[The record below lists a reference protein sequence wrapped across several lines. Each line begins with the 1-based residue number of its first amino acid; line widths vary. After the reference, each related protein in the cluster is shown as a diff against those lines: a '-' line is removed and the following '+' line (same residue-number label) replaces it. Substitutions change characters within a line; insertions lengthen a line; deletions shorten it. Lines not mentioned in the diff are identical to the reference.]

1 MTEKLADVI
10 CGDEDNLFLLRGEDG
25 HSHTEAGLF
34 NADKAVTLS
43 PDATKADFKEAIA
56 EVLSPHGY
64 LGFLIGLSPVNMIRG
79 QRLEDGSWRFMPA
92 LTRQEAEDRQLGD
105 PGVEWVCTIPTNG
118 MEEVQEYKGM
128 AAGQVIDLKEGK
140 LLPEGSGCP
149 GQVLYYGDLTVEESF
164 RASVWATLRGL
175 QYLAYR
181 GGAFY
186 ASAEL

>member
-1 MTEKLADVI
+1 MAEKLAGVI
-10 CGDEDNLFLLRGEDG
+10 CGDEDNLFLLRGESG

-56 EVLSPHGY
+56 QMLSPHGY
-64 LGFLIGLSPVNMIRG
+64 LGFLIGLSPVGMIRG

-92 LTRQEAEDRQLGD
+92 LTSEEAKDRQPGD
-105 PGVEWVCTIPTNG
+105 PGVEWVCTYPTDS
-118 MEEVQEYKGM
+118 MKEDEEYKGL
-128 AAGQVIDLKEGK
+128 AAGRVVNLEEVE
-140 LLPEGSGCP
+140 LLPEGSGSP
-149 GQVLYYGDLTVEESF
+149 GEVLYYGDLTVEESF
-164 RASVWATLRGL
+164 RAVVWATLRGL
-175 QYLAYR
+175 KYLAYR